1 MKTLTL
7 KVSEQRYE
15 EIKKFYSK
23 LTVPFREG
31 QYVDFVA
38 KNNDIVITGYLSK
51 KQNKKIT
58 FAGET
63 PEEEYSRWAVIE
75 EEVETKPAKKKTP
88 TTSKSWVDVDD
99 QIGSDEVGV
108 GDFLGPMIVV
118 ATYIKKS
125 DIALLKEL
133 GVKDSKKLN
142 DEKIRK
148 IGEILVKKIEYSKLT
163 LTNERYNQLIS
174 TNNINQLKAKLH
186 NRALYNLVNKHPE
199 VVGVYV
205 DQFVSKHKFYEY
217 LDNPDE
223 PVVKDISFMTKGES
237 IYPSVAAASIIAR
250 YAFLLEMDA
259 LNEKYD
265 TTIPLGASSKVNEF
279 AKDFIAHHG
288 LTEFNKIAKKNFANY
303 KEVINIKLV

>member
-7 KVSEQRYE
+7 KVTLQRYE

-38 KNNDIVITGYLSK
+38 KKSDVTITGYLSK
-51 KQNKKIT
+51 KQSKKIT
-58 FAGET
+58 FMGEK

-75 EEVETKPAKKKTP
+75 EEPAPIKKKT
-88 TTSKSWVDVDD
+88 TTSKNWVDVDD

-118 ATYIKKS
+118 ATYIQKK

-142 DEKIRK
+142 DDKIRK
-148 IGEILVKKIEYSKLT
+148 IGEILVKEIEYSKLT
-163 LTNERYNQLIS
+163 LSNEKYNELIS
-174 TNNINQLKAKLH
+174 KNNINQLKAKLH
-186 NRALYNLVNKHPE
+186 NRALYNLVNKHLE

-205 DQFVSKHKFYEY
+205 DQFVAKTKFYEY

-237 IYPSVAAASIIAR
+237 IYPSVAASSIIAR

-259 LNEKYD
+259 LNAKYD
-265 TTIPLGASSKVNEF
+265 TVIPFGASKKVNEF
-279 AKDFIAHHG
+279 AKDFIAHNG
-288 LTEFNKIAKKNFANY
+288 ISEFNKIAKKNFANY